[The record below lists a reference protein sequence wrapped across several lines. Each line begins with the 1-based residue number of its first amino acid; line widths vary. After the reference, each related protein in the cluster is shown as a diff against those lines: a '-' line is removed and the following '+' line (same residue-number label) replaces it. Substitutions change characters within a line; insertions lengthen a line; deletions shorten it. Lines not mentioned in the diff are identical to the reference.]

1 MTELADAPPVTS
13 GTRTYLTHALPWWR
27 RNLVT
32 HEAMI
37 IVALVAVSIIAAA
50 SIPRFAT
57 PLTLSYLLL
66 DVTPIL
72 LCALPA
78 TLILVSGEIDLSVAS
93 AVGFSNVVIGWLV
106 ALGTPIQ
113 WAILAGILSGLIVG
127 LVNGFLVAVLQLPSL
142 AVTIG
147 TLALFRGISIGILGT
162 DSITNFPVDLKA
174 LANANVPGTGFPVVM
189 FAVLVAIV
197 IFAVMLHFTPF
208 GRSVYATGQG
218 IDTARFS
225 GVRTV
230 RVKFTLFLLS
240 GLMAGLVGVLYTF
253 RYGSARGDNATGLEL
268 AVVAGLVL
276 GGVSIFGGRGRIGG
290 VVGGVLLIGLVQSV
304 LRFRNNSTD
313 VINIAV
319 GGLLVVSVAAPLAL
333 TAITQA
339 VARARRTT
347 STPTRAEESH
357 HRKEKK

>member
-1 MTELADAPPVTS
+1 MTELAVTAPATS

-27 RNLVT
+27 RNVLT

-37 IVALVAVSIIAAA
+37 IVALVAVSIVAAA

-66 DVTPIL
+66 DATPIL
-72 LCALPA
+72 LCALPV
-78 TLILVSGEIDLSVAS
+78 TLILVSGEIDLSIAS
-93 AVGFSNVVIGWLV
+93 AVGFSNVVIGWLFAQGV
-106 ALGTPIQ
+106 PIH
-113 WAILAGILSGLIVG
+113 WAILAGVVSGLLVG

-162 DSITNFPVDLKA
+162 DSITSFPVDLKA
-174 LANANVPGTGFPVVM
+174 LANANLPGTGFPLVM
-189 FAVLVAIV
+189 FPVLVAIV
-197 IFAVMLHFTPF
+197 LFAVVLHFTPF

-240 GLMAGLVGVLYTF
+240 GLLAGLVGVFYTF
-253 RYGSARGDNATGLEL
+253 RYGSARGDNAAGLEL
-268 AVVAGLVL
+268 AVIAGVVL
-276 GGVSIFGGRGRIGG
+276 GGVSIFGGRGRIIG
-290 VVGGVLLIGLVQSV
+290 VVGGVLLIGLFQSV
-304 LRFRNNSTD
+304 LRFLNNSSD

-319 GGLLVVSVAAPLAL
+319 GGLLVVSVAVPLAF
-333 TAITQA
+333 TAITQT
-339 VARARRTT
+339 VARARRTA

-357 HRKEKK
+357 HRKGEK

>member
-1 MTELADAPPVTS
+1 MTEVAFTAPATS
-13 GTRTYLTHALPWWR
+13 ATRTYLTHALPWWR
-27 RNLVT
+27 RTLLT

-37 IVALVAVSIIAAA
+37 ILSVVVVSMIAAA

-72 LCALPA
+72 LCALPV
-78 TLILVSGEIDLSVAS
+78 TLILVSGEIDLSIAS
-93 AVGFSNVVIGWLV
+93 AVGFSNVVIGWLFAEGV
-106 ALGTPIQ
+106 PIQ
-113 WAILAGILSGLIVG
+113 WAILAGALSGLLVG
-127 LVNGFLVAVLQLPSL
+127 VVNGFLVAVLQLPSL

-162 DSITNFPVDLKA
+162 DSITSFPVELKA
-174 LANANVPGTGFPVVM
+174 LANANVPSTGFPLVM
-189 FAVLVAIV
+189 FAVLAAIV
-197 IFAVMLHFTPF
+197 LFAVMLHFTPF

-240 GLMAGLVGVLYTF
+240 GLLAGLVGVYYTF
-253 RYGSARGDNATGLEL
+253 RYGSARGDNAAGLEL
-268 AVVAGLVL
+268 AVIAGVVL
-276 GGVSIFGGRGRIGG
+276 GGVSIFGGRGRIVG

-304 LRFRNNSTD
+304 LRFMNYSSD

-319 GGLLVVSVAAPLAL
+319 GGLLVVSVAVPLAF
-333 TAITQA
+333 TAITQT
-339 VARARRTT
+339 VARARRTA
-347 STPTRAEESH
+347 STPMQAEESQ
-357 HRKEKK
+357 HRKGKE